1 VIAEFGAW
9 CFFVVKSY
17 ENVSYEEFLT
27 QQEGRQNEDSSLP
40 NDYGREVRGEH
51 MGPIEKRHTGNT
63 EKEQFRFEFRGVVS
77 ERVHHGSP

>member
-1 VIAEFGAW
+1 MNLPGTSHSKLYLW
-9 CFFVVKSY
+9 GYMLSKLKRLNSVV
-17 ENVSYEEFLT
+17 
-27 QQEGRQNEDSSLP
+27 D
-40 NDYGREVRGEH
+40 DYGREVRGEH